1 MCDNFTDFQSKRFF
15 AFFKPLSDLLFL
27 CKAGSQCARLFFF
40 VSALAGGEGAS
51 ERIAEPTLASEKR

>member
-1 MCDNFTDFQSKRFF
+1 MTTSLIFRVKDF
-15 AFFKPLSDLLFL
+15 LHFL
-27 CKAGSQCARLFFF
+27 NPCQIRCFCVRLAVSVRALVFF